1 MKKKIIIVYH
11 SQSGKTESI
20 AETCFEAMI
29 QQQEVEVYFKKALG
43 TTLDDLLKCDAV
55 LFLTPEYFGTMSG
68 ALKDFFD
75 RTYYPAIEAK
85 VSMPFALIVCC
96 ENEGEGTIRDVE
108 KISKGY
114 GLRKTVD
121 SLVIK
126 EKEIETQKSA
136 IVEFAEGFAVG
147 VVMEVF

>member
-11 SQSGKTESI
+11 SQSGKTEFI

-43 TTLDDLLKCDAV
+43 TTLDDIVRCDAV

-85 VSMPFALIVCC
+85 VSLPFALIVCC
-96 ENEGEGTIRDVE
+96 ENEGEGTICGVE
-108 KISKGY
+108 KIAKGY

-121 SLVIK
+121 ALVIK
-126 EKEIETQKSA
+126 EHELESRKSA
-136 IVEFAEGFAVG
+136 IIEFVQGYALG
-147 VVMEVF
+147 VTMEVF